1 IFLAFHL
8 PYLPRSL
15 EDLDSIN
22 FALGIRRFD
31 VAQHQP
37 HPPGYPVFMAIAKGA
52 HVLVHDEA
60 HALALVSAIAG
71 AVGIVAIGVLFGRLG
86 ARASS
91 GPWAAAAT
99 AVAATSPLYWFT
111 ANRPLSDMSGLA
123 AALAVQAMALGATG
137 ERSLAAA
144 AFVSGF
150 ATGLR
155 SQV

>member
-1 IFLAFHL
+1 
-8 PYLPRSL
+8 
-15 EDLDSIN
+15 
-22 FALGIRRFD
+22 
-31 VAQHQP
+31 
-37 HPPGYPVFMAIAKGA
+37 
-52 HVLVHDEA
+52 DEA

-71 AVGIVAIGVLFGRLG
+71 AVGIVAVGVLFGRLG

-137 ERSLAAA
+137 QRSLAAA

-155 SQV
+155 SQVAWLTLPLLIVRGLGDWGTRGLRRTALPKSLSPLVPVLLLFGAGVLLWFIP